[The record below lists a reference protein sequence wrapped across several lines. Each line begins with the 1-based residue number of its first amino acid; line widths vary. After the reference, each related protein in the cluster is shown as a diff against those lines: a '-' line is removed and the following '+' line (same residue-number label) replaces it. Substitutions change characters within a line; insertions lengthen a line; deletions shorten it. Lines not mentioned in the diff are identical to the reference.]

1 MVREENYDVVIVGCG
16 VGGLYTALNLPSED
30 RILMIFLCQAAEWQ

>member
-16 VGGLYTALNLPSED
+16 VGGLYTAKPAVGRPDLNDLQGRYRE
-30 RILMIFLCQAAEWQ
+30 L

>member
-16 VGGLYTALNLPSED
+16 VGGLYTALNHAGTGRYL
-30 RILMIFLCQAAEWQ
+30 RAAG

>member
-16 VGGLYTALNLPSED
+16 VGSVHRFKPAVGRPDLNDLQGRYRE
-30 RILMIFLCQAAEWQ
+30 L